1 MANEEKDTVLEQQPE
16 ADTQSEAADTAPET
30 DTAPEKEETSSE
42 ETPNTEAAQPDP
54 RDHDPRDDRIKELED
69 QLLRKM
75 AEFDNY
81 RRRTTREKEEI
92 GQTARMKCVG
102 ELLPVLDNFE
112 RAMQVGCTD
121 ENFLK
126 GVKMILDNMVAA
138 FTKMGVEE
146 IPAEGQVFDPE
157 LHYAVSRVENPDL
170 GANTVA
176 AVMQKGYRMGDKV
189 IRHAMVAVANAD

>member
-16 ADTQSEAADTAPET
+16 TDTQSEAADTAPET

-42 ETPNTEAAQPDP
+42 ETPNTEAAQP
-54 RDHDPRDDRIKELED
+54 DPRDDRIKELED

>member
-16 ADTQSEAADTAPET
+16 TDTQSEAADTAPET

-54 RDHDPRDDRIKELED
+54 RDQDPRDDRIKELED

>member
-1 MANEEKDTVLEQQPE
+1 MANEEKDAVLEQQPE
-16 ADTQSEAADTAPET
+16 TDTQPEAADTAPET

-42 ETPNTEAAQPDP
+42 ETPNTEAAQP
-54 RDHDPRDDRIKELED
+54 DPRDDRIKELED